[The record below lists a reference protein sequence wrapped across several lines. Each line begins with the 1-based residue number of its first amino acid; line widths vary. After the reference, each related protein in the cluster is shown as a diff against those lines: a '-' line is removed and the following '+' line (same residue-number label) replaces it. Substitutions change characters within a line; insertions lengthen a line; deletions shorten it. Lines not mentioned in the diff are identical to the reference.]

1 MNPDTVT
8 VSQLAGADAP
18 RFDEVV
24 DVRSPAEFALDHVPG
39 AINCPVLDDV
49 ERARVGTIYVQDS
62 PFLARKLGA
71 ALVARNIARH
81 LELQF
86 ADKPRGWRPLVYCW
100 RGGQRSAAMTTV
112 LRQVGWNARRL
123 VGGYKAYRGTVIAG
137 IEERVPRLRYQV
149 ICGFTGSGK
158 SALLAQ
164 LQRQGAQTL
173 DLEQLA
179 SHRGSLLGGMPG
191 EPQPSQKMFESRLWQ
206 VLQQFDVTRPVF
218 IESESRKVGN
228 LRVPEVLIAKMWQS
242 DCIWLEAATPVRVAR
257 LLADYRHFTGDAD
270 ALCQKLDCLVALHG
284 HDRINAWKD
293 AIAAAQWPVFVTR
306 ILEEHYDPAY
316 WKSIAGHYPGL
327 QGARYLRL
335 RDGSETDFVRA
346 ARELLEDRLAA
357 AG

>member
-1 MNPDTVT
+1 MIPDTVT
-8 VSQLAGADAP
+8 VSQLAGSDDA

-39 AINCPVLDDV
+39 AINCPVLDDE
-49 ERARVGTIYVQDS
+49 ERARIGTLYVQDS
-62 PFLARKLGA
+62 PFVARRLGA

-81 LELQF
+81 LEQQF
-86 ADKPRGWRPLVYCW
+86 AAKPKGWRPLVYCW

-112 LRQVGWNARRL
+112 LRQVGWDARRL
-123 VGGYKAYRGTVIAG
+123 LGGYKAYRGAVVAG
-137 IEERVPRLRYQV
+137 IAERVPQFRYRV

-158 SALLAQ
+158 SALLTQ
-164 LQRQGAQTL
+164 LQRLGAQTL

-179 SHRGSLLGGMPG
+179 SHRGSLLGSVPG

-206 VLQQFDVTRPVF
+206 ALQLLDSARPVF
-218 IESESRKVGN
+218 IESESRKIGN
-228 LRVPEVLIAKMWQS
+228 LRVPEALIAKMWQS
-242 DCIWLEAATPVRVAR
+242 DCVWLEAATTVRVTR
-257 LLADYRHFTGDAD
+257 LLADYHHFTEDAVT
-270 ALCQKLDCLVALHG
+270 LCQKLDCLVSLHG
-284 HDRINAWKD
+284 HDRVNNWKE
-293 AIAAAQWPVFVTR
+293 AVAAGRWPTFVSR

-335 RDGSETDFVRA
+335 RDGSDADFVRA
-346 ARELLEDRLAA
+346 AGELLEDQLVA

>member
-1 MNPDTVT
+1 MIPDTVT
-8 VSQLAGADAP
+8 VSQLAGFDDV
-18 RFDEVV
+18 RFDDVV
-24 DVRSPAEFALDHVPG
+24 DVRSPAEFAQDHVPG
-39 AINCPVLDDV
+39 AINCPVLDDE
-49 ERARVGTIYVQDS
+49 ERARIGTLYVQDS
-62 PFLARKLGA
+62 PFVARKLGA

-81 LELQF
+81 LEQQF
-86 ADKPRGWRPLVYCW
+86 ADKPKGWRPLVYCW

-112 LRQVGWNARRL
+112 LRQVGWDARRL
-123 VGGYKAYRGTVIAG
+123 TGGYKAYRGSVVAG
-137 IEERVPRLRYQV
+137 IAQRVPQFRYRV

-179 SHRGSLLGGMPG
+179 SHRGSLLGSVPG

-206 VLQQFDVTRPVF
+206 ALQQLDIARPVF

-228 LRVPEVLIAKMWQS
+228 LRVPEALIAKMWQS
-242 DCIWLEAATPVRVAR
+242 DCVWLEAATPVRVAR
-257 LLADYRHFTGDAD
+257 LLADYRHFTENAVM
-270 ALCQKLDCLVALHG
+270 LCQKLDCLAALHG
-284 HDRINAWKD
+284 HDRVNGWKD
-293 AIAAAQWPVFVTR
+293 AVAAEQWPTFVTR

-327 QGARYLRL
+327 QAARYLRL
-335 RDGSETDFVRA
+335 RDGSDADFVRA
-346 ARELLEDRLAA
+346 AGELLEDQLVT

>member
-1 MNPDTVT
+1 MNQDTVT
-8 VSQLAGADAP
+8 VAQLAGSDGSG
-18 RFDEVV
+18 FDDLV
-24 DVRSPAEFALDHVPG
+24 DVRSPAEFALDHIPG
-39 AINCPVLDDV
+39 AINCPVLDDE

-81 LELQF
+81 LEQQF
-86 ADKPRGWRPLVYCW
+86 AAKPKGWRPLVYCW
-100 RGGQRSAAMTTV
+100 RGGQRSAALTTV
-112 LRQVGWNARRL
+112 LRQVGWDARRL
-123 VGGYKAYRGTVIAG
+123 AGGYKAYRGAVIAG
-137 IEERVPRLRYQV
+137 IEERAPRFRYRV

-164 LQRQGAQTL
+164 LQRLGAQTL
-173 DLEQLA
+173 DLELLA
-179 SHRGSLLGGMPG
+179 AHRGSLLGSIPG
-191 EPQPSQKMFESRLWQ
+191 ERQPSQKMFESRLWQ
-206 VLQQFDVTRPVF
+206 ALRQLDAARPVF

-257 LLADYRHFTGDAD
+257 LLADYHHFTGDAV
-270 ALCQKLDCLVALHG
+270 ALCRKLDCLVPLHG
-284 HDRINAWKD
+284 HERINAWKE

-327 QGARYLRL
+327 QGARYLRVQ
-335 RDGSETDFVRA
+335 GSNEADLVRA
-346 ARELLEDRLAA
+346 ARELLDDELAT